1 VFVAPLVPVA
11 SSAAAEPRWSPPADE
26 TLLTAWAGASGLLLL
41 YWIGA
46 GALLQRRAA
55 HWRRVTVHGRDV
67 LVSDSTGPALLGTW
81 RPQIVVPQWF
91 MAESPATQRLI
102 LQHEEQHI
110 AARDPLVLRA
120 AMLLTLALPWNLPL
134 WWQLRRL
141 RQSIEMDCDAR
152 VLRNGA
158 TPSEYGH
165 VLLAVTRR
173 AGGMPATLIAMSGPA
188 STLERRIRN
197 LTPDPA
203 RHAVLRAVAALM
215 VWMAG
220 IGLAAGLEAPSLP
233 ERSAAAPP
241 QAAPLL
247 RAAAEP
253 APPASPPVRQADAAR
268 LPRLLPPPP
277 HTPRSRTRTAV
288 IEQAILTNHPEL
300 VNGPERDGN
309 AFISVQIAP
318 DDSVPDSQMQFV
330 EAGDAAGLEAAKA
343 AASKAMLVPE
353 SGQMLLFRGQQIAG
367 GATVKSQALV
377 SYRYLPPKAEAAGME
392 HRGSFPPADVRAV
405 VEYYFPG
412 AWNGRGSAAE
422 GMLWLVLSQDGR
434 VLHSGRTTGTASL
447 GINAIWSEVPDL
459 RLGQM
464 MVWMG
469 AARSSGLTTP
479 LLLAWVAP

>member
-1 VFVAPLVPVA
+1 
-11 SSAAAEPRWSPPADE
+11 
-26 TLLTAWAGASGLLLL
+26 
-41 YWIGA
+41 
-46 GALLQRRAA
+46 
-55 HWRRVTVHGRDV
+55 
-67 LVSDSTGPALLGTW
+67 
-81 RPQIVVPQWF
+81 
-91 MAESPATQRLI
+91 
-102 LQHEEQHI
+102 
-110 AARDPLVLRA
+110 
-120 AMLLTLALPWNLPL
+120 
-134 WWQLRRL
+134 
-141 RQSIEMDCDAR
+141 
-152 VLRNGA
+152 
-158 TPSEYGH
+158 
-165 VLLAVTRR
+165 
-173 AGGMPATLIAMSGPA
+173 
-188 STLERRIRN
+188 
-197 LTPDPA
+197 
-203 RHAVLRAVAALM
+203 M